1 MMRAKGPGGRGWR
14 HTSGRRALL
23 GMTVLTLALLAAR
36 ATGQEVAGVRA
47 RVAAGD
53 SALARRDAAAA
64 LREFEAALA
73 LAPTDSGVLRRA
85 SRAAADVGEAE
96 GDADRK
102 VARFRQ
108 SEAYARRAIAANE
121 GDAEGHFALARALG
135 LRALSVGAK
144 ERIGYAKD
152 IRESA
157 LAALAR
163 DPNHPG
169 ALHVLGMWNAE
180 VMRLNGF
187 QRFFAKNVLGG
198 KVFGSASWA
207 QAVANLERAVE
218 VEPDRLTHRLDLAK
232 IYADVGEKAKARAMF
247 ESVVRGKARDPND
260 PRYQREAEAALRK
273 LGGG

>member
-1 MMRAKGPGGRGWR
+1 
-14 HTSGRRALL
+14 
-23 GMTVLTLALLAAR
+23 MTVLALALLPAR
-36 ATGQEVAGVRA
+36 ATGQEVPGVRA

-73 LAPTDSGVLRRA
+73 LAPTDSAVLRRA
-85 SRAAADVGEAE
+85 SRTAADVGEAE
-96 GDADRK
+96 SDAARK
-102 VARFRQ
+102 VARFRE
-108 SEAYARRAIAANE
+108 SEEYARRSIAAND

-152 IRESA
+152 IRAAA

-163 DPNHPG
+163 NPNHPG